1 VTYSLKCGCVKA
13 HTCDAVV
20 RRGEVERG
28 ATLRACEAHGG
39 PACTCPSGDGSLRF
53 PCPQHPPV
61 ARRRYAAG
69 RRIKVPTMVRTVR
82 DLLRRHLREEG
93 RELRSLAAPWNVQ
106 PATVKTIFH
115 QSRPLSPQ
123 YVDAAIEFLK
133 LDDFDALEIRLQG
146 AIKSGWQLRAI
157 KPKL

>member
-1 VTYSLKCGCVKA
+1 MTYSLKCGCVKA

-28 ATLRACEAHGG
+28 AILRACEAHGG
-39 PACTCPSGDGSLRF
+39 PAPSDAPATS
-53 PCPQHPPV
+53 

-69 RRIKVPTMVRTVR
+69 RRITVPKMVRTAR

-93 RELRSLAAPWNVQ
+93 RELRSLAGPWNVQ
-106 PATVKTIFH
+106 PSTVKTIFH

-123 YVDAAIEFLK
+123 YIDAAIEALK
-133 LDDFDALEIRLQG
+133 LDDFDALELRLQG
-146 AIKSGWQLRAI
+146 AIEAGWQIAPI
-157 KPKL
+157 KTRLINSP